1 MSAITKQEFNFPIC
15 LNCGSDLGDWDRTEE
30 PNQVWRCFE
39 CGSIKF
45 KSTKSDNLR
54 SENDE
59 LA

>member
-15 LNCGSDLGDWDRTEE
+15 LNCGSDLGDWDRAEE

-45 KSTKSDNLR
+45 KSTKSDSLR
-54 SENDE
+54 IDDK
-59 LA
+59 